1 LIGRPRELVV
11 RSAITGAALFE
22 DFRDQL
28 AYDLSRVTSESAA
41 LEAAE
46 RWGREVVDKSPA
58 LANLIWQANAQ
69 THVAGQLFVRDIEVG
84 SKSRSLEAK
93 GETADNFVNLAF
105 AEAIDQFESRA
116 IMPADE
122 FDELIDAERSR
133 AFTVRNAVSTGV
145 VRQAF
150 TQIRNAMAPGGPG
163 LGEFIENLQAGTDAS
178 GYPGGVRRYLEAVF
192 RTSTAT
198 SYAAGRYRQQ
208 TDPELGSGLF
218 WEFLTVGDSR
228 VRPEHAALEGKQWP
242 VGDPD
247 GANAYPPLGY
257 QCRCVM
263 RVIEDPD
270 EAQLGR
276 TVDISGATDEGFSG
290 APSIE

>member
-1 LIGRPRELVV
+1 GRTAPFSVKPVTPASDTQGPTNEPPAVADFADLLALSDADRQRAVRLIGRPRELVV
-11 RSAITGAALFE
+11 RSAMTGAALFE

-28 AYDLSRVTSESAA
+28 AYDLSGVTSEAA
-41 LEAAE
+41 AREVVE

-69 THVAGQLFVRDIEVG
+69 THMAGQLFVRDIEVG
-84 SKSRSLEAK
+84 SKSRSLEAT
-93 GETADNFVNLAF
+93 GETASNFVNLAF
-105 AEAIDQFESRA
+105 ADAIEQFESRA

-122 FDELIDAERSR
+122 FDSLIDAERSR
-133 AFTVRNAVSTGV
+133 AFTVRLAIADGV

-150 TQIRNAMAPGGPG
+150 TQIQRAMAPEGPG
-163 LGEFIENLQAGTDAS
+163 LGEFIESLQGGVDAD
-178 GYPGGVRRYLEAVF
+178 GYAGGVRRYLEAVF

-208 TDPELGSGLF
+208 TDPDLGSGLF

-242 VGDPD
+242 
-247 GANAYPPLGY
+247 
-257 QCRCVM
+257 
-263 RVIEDPD
+263 
-270 EAQLGR
+270 
-276 TVDISGATDEGFSG
+276 
-290 APSIE
+290 